1 MNNGFRKEILE
12 EILRKK
18 VVTKAELNSFLE
30 NKVDNPSSEVMS
42 ITKALISEGLITI
55 VSPIGESCYAITQKG
70 MREIKV

>member
-1 MNNGFRKEILE
+1 MT
-12 EILRKK
+12 K
-18 VVTKAELNSFLE
+18 VELVSFLE

-70 MREIKV
+70 IREMKI